1 MHRCGIFDLH
11 RVRFEPPEGGSP
23 HDFYVLDAPDWI
35 NVVAVT
41 EADEFVLV
49 RQYRHGTREFTVE
62 VPGGMVDEGETPLD
76 SAKRELLEESGY
88 VAERWTSIGVVEP
101 NPAIQGNRCHTFLA
115 EGARRVADPDPQGT
129 EEFEVFLRPAAE
141 AHAMVGDGTIT
152 HSLVVCAFH
161 AWERHV
167 GRI

>member
-1 MHRCGIFDLH
+1 VSEHPIDGR
-11 RVRFEPPEGGSP
+11 RNE
-23 HDFYVLDAPDWI
+23 FYVVEAPDWI

-41 EADEFVLV
+41 EANEFVLV
-49 RQYRHGTREFTVE
+49 RQYRHGTRDFTVE
-62 VPGGMVDEGETPLD
+62 IPGGMVDEGETPLD

-88 VAERWTSIGVVEP
+88 EADRWTTIGVVEP

-129 EEFEVFLRPAAE
+129 EEFEVFLRPVGE
-141 AHAMVGDGTIT
+141 AHAMVEDGTIT
-152 HSLVVCAFH
+152 HALVVCAFH
-161 AWERHV
+161 AWARHA